1 MKDEG
6 INVYDVMVST
16 GHVGP
21 SDTEFVLLVHTDDVR
36 WFPMASLSFSINEL
50 WKCNIK
56 PN

>member
-6 INVYDVMVST
+6 INVYDVIVST

-36 WFPMASLSFSINEL
+36 
-50 WKCNIK
+50 
-56 PN
+56 

>member
-6 INVYDVMVST
+6 INVYDVMVGT

-36 WFPMASLSFSINEL
+36 
-50 WKCNIK
+50 
-56 PN
+56 